1 MMGYYG
7 WGMGIFGWLGMILF
21 WVLII
26 LGILYL
32 WRALDLGRSFKGGEA
47 PQSASHKALDI
58 ARERYAKGEI
68 NQEEFEQIKKGLS

>member
-7 WGMGIFGWLGMILF
+7 WGMGFFGWLGMILF
-21 WVLII
+21 WALVI

-32 WRALDLGRSFKGGEA
+32 WRALDLGRGFKPGE
-47 PQSASHKALDI
+47 PSYPASHKALDI

-68 NQEEFEQIKKGLS
+68 NQEEFEQLKKSLS